1 MAGANYIDGKWVQGA
16 GADHVVI
23 NPATEE
29 QAAHIRL
36 VSQGQLDA
44 AVSAARRASE
54 TFSRTSVAQ
63 RLELLGTVMRL
74 YAARRDE
81 LAQAITAEMGCPI
94 TLSKMAQAASGL
106 GHLNTT
112 MQALAEFAMESR
124 HGRSTIRLEPIGV
137 VGLITPW
144 NWPMNQIVA
153 KVAPALAAGCS
164 IILKP
169 SELTPTNAI
178 IFTEILEAA
187 GVPPGVFN
195 LVQGDGV
202 IGAAMASHA
211 GIDMISITG
220 STRASVEVAK
230 RGAETVKRVHQ
241 ELGGKS
247 PSVILDD
254 APLEAAI
261 TGTVRVMMANSG
273 QSCTAPSRLIVP
285 RSKLAAATE
294 IAAAAADA
302 IQLGDPATEGA
313 HIGPIANAR
322 QYERVVALIERGAA
336 EGSRI
341 VAGAAARPD
350 AFERGY
356 FVRPTVFGDVDNA
369 SVVAREEIFGPVLCI
384 IAHEGED
391 DAVRIANDT
400 VYGLSSHVW
409 ADDPAIA
416 ERVAG
421 QIKAGHVHV
430 NGAGLD
436 FAMPFGGYKQSGNG
450 REFGAHGLREFLET
464 KAIMHQ
470 A

>member
-1 MAGANYIDGKWVQGA
+1 MTRANYIDGKWVEGA

-29 QAAHIRL
+29 HAAHVRL
-36 VSQGQLDA
+36 ASVSQLDS
-44 AVSAARRASE
+44 AVSAARRATQ
-54 TFSRTSVAQ
+54 TFSRTSVAE
-63 RLELLGTVMRL
+63 RLELLGAIMRL

-81 LAQAITAEMGCPI
+81 LAGAITAEMGCPI

-112 MQALAEFAMESR
+112 IQALSDFAFESR

-153 KVAPALAAGCS
+153 KVAPALAAGCT

-169 SELTPTNAI
+169 SEHTPTNAV
-178 IFTEILEAA
+178 IFAEVL
-187 GVPPGVFN
+187 
-195 LVQGDGV
+195 
-202 IGAAMASHA
+202 GAAMASHP

-220 STRASVEVAK
+220 STRAGVEVAK

-247 PSVILDD
+247 PSVVLDD
-254 APLEAAI
+254 APLESAVA
-261 TGTVRVMMANSG
+261 GTVRVMMANSG

-294 IAAAAADA
+294 IAADTADA
-302 IQLGDPATEGA
+302 IQLGDPAAEGA
-313 HIGPIANAR
+313 HIGPIANSR
-322 QYERVVALIERGAA
+322 QYERVVSLIQRGAA

-341 VAGAAARPD
+341 VAGGAARQD

-356 FVRPTVFGDVDNA
+356 FVRPTVFVDVDNG
-369 SVVAREEIFGPVLCI
+369 SVIAREEIFGPVLCV
-384 IAHEGED
+384 IAHDGED

-400 VYGLSSHVW
+400 PYGLSSHVW

-416 ERVAG
+416 ERVAA
-421 QIKAGHVHV
+421 QIKAGHVHI

-450 REFGAHGLREFLET
+450 REFGVHGLREFLET
-464 KAIMHQ
+464 KAIMRQ